1 MWYQNTDEMTS
12 TNDST
17 LILILKHINDLI
29 WPTGILQKQR
39 HCALNIFKNQKMW
52 QTSVQKLWLKWME
65 MFLSNSRGQIRT
77 CGNRNKSVS
86 VNKNKRHNYLM

>member
-1 MWYQNTDEMTS
+1 
-12 TNDST
+12 
-17 LILILKHINDLI
+17 
-29 WPTGILQKQR
+29 
-39 HCALNIFKNQKMW
+39 MW

>member
-17 LILILKHINDLI
+17 LILILKHINYLI

-52 QTSVQKLWLKWME
+52 QPSVQKLEMVEMDGSVFVKLK
-65 MFLSNSRGQIRT
+65 RT
-77 CGNRNKSVS
+77 
-86 VNKNKRHNYLM
+86 NKNLWKQE